1 MPGGDPA
8 VLNDV
13 GNDRMSDGMR
23 LRESWGRVAAHA
35 SLPAAATGTAGEGT
49 GVEAAWGEAME
60 NLGRTME
67 NLAAT
72 LEDDGYHLQRASL
85 EIDTA
90 MNRPG
95 TGPGTGGGP
104 QPVPV

>member
-13 GNDRMSDGMR
+13 GNDRMTDGKQ
-23 LRESWGRVAAHA
+23 LRVRWGRAGEYSV
-35 SLPAAATGTAGEGT
+35 LPAAATGKAGEGS
-49 GVEAAWGEAME
+49 GVEGAWGEAME
-60 NLGRTME
+60 SLGRAVD

-95 TGPGTGGGP
+95 TGGGP
-104 QPVPV
+104 QATPV